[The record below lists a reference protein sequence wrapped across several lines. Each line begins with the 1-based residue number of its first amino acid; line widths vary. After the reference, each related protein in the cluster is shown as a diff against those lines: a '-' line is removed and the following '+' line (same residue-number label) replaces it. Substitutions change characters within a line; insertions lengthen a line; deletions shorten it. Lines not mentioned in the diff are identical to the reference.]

1 MERALNI
8 QNRHWTQGLYEH
20 YLDRELLEVTQKRLA
35 LKEMLFLTGIR
46 RSGKSTIFRM
56 IINHLLESG
65 VHQGAILSINFDD
78 PFFVEACEDPRN
90 LEVVIETAEKLT
102 GRKIEYIF
110 FDEIQQVNS
119 WEKFIKSAY
128 DANRFKKICITG
140 SNSSLLEG
148 EYATRLSGR
157 YIVQH
162 VYPYSFS
169 ERLGHIGIKTLL
181 SLYDRKSEVLSVVD
195 DMLEFG
201 GYPEVTASKDSDMRR
216 DIVLSYYETIILKD
230 CVAGS
235 AVREVKS
242 FRQLVHYLL
251 SNISATYSY
260 SSLGRKIEASDM
272 SMKEFIRLLEKSFLV
287 TEVPLFSYSVAA
299 QTRNKKKAYC
309 LDNAFPANVSFR
321 FSANRGK
328 LFENLVFTELSKLG
342 SELFYFNDTYEC
354 DFIVKQKNTFKAIQ
368 VAWELEEQS
377 TLDREVRGLR
387 KAMDQ
392 LKLKTG
398 TIITYNT
405 EYILDDISV
414 IPFWKYFFKQQ

>member
-8 QNRHWTQGLYEH
+8 QNRHWTEGKYEH
-20 YLDRELLEVTQKRLA
+20 YLDRELFEVSLKRFN
-35 LKEMLFLTGIR
+35 LKEMLVLTGIR
-46 RSGKSTIFRM
+46 RSGKSTIFKM
-56 IINHLLESG
+56 IIDHLLKSG

-78 PFFVEACEDPRN
+78 PFFVETCEDPRN

-110 FDEIQQVNS
+110 FDEIQQVKN

-128 DANRFKKICITG
+128 DASRFKKICITG

-157 YIVQH
+157 YIVQQ

-169 ERLGHIGIKTLL
+169 ERLRHIGIKTLL
-181 SLYDRKSEVLSVVD
+181 SLYDRKSEALAVVD

-230 CVAGS
+230 CVANGS
-235 AVREVKS
+235 VREVKS

-251 SNISATYSY
+251 SNISTTYSY
-260 SSLGRKIEASDM
+260 KSLGRKMESSDI
-272 SMKEFIRLLEKSFLV
+272 SMKEFVRLLEKSFLV
-287 TEVPLFSYSVAA
+287 TEVPLFSYSVAT

-309 LDNAFPANVSFR
+309 EDNAFPANVSFR
-321 FSANRGK
+321 FTANRGK

-354 DFIVKQKNTFKAIQ
+354 DFIVKHKDTLEAVQ
-368 VAWELEEQS
+368 VAWELEDKS

-392 LKLKTG
+392 LNLKTG
-398 TIITYNT
+398 TIITHNT
-405 EYILDDISV
+405 EHILDNISV
-414 IPFWKYFFKQQ
+414 IPFWKYFFKQ